1 MSGSLS
7 LVMAL
12 PAAAC
17 LRGEPR
23 REVDELLLHIDADHA
38 RRPVITNERD
48 IGSVGSASTSTTLPP
63 PMSAPDQGQ
72 ADRMRRRSGMT
83 PDACL

>member
-1 MSGSLS
+1 
-7 LVMAL
+7 MAL

-83 PDACL
+83 PDACF